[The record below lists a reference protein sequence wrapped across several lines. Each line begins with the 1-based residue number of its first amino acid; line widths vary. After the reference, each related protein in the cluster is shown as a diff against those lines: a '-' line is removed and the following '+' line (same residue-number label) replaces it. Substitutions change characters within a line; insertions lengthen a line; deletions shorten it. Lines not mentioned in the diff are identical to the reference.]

1 MEAYIEVAARHG
13 LTGEAALT
21 FACKQLEREERRLE
35 REREKEKEE
44 REEKAKEREREE
56 REKERKHELE
66 LARLRA
72 PSETSADTE
81 RPRRGTVTGPKMPTF
96 DEEKDKM
103 DAYIKRFER
112 HARLNDWPEH
122 QWAGHLSALLTGKA
136 LETYSR
142 LSEEQAELYEDLKA
156 ALLERYGLT
165 AEGYRLKLRN
175 ILPETDESPSQFLSR
190 LESYLARWIELSGT
204 DASYEGLFDLIVTE
218 QFLESCPDSL
228 EVYLKEKGCKV
239 SAELVEHAAQYLVA
253 HGKTLESMPRRSV
266 GKSMASATA
275 LATSSG
281 YLGQACL
288 FCDYQHATSKCRKVK
303 HMTITDRRD
312 RLIRA
317 GACFWC
323 LEPRHRAAECPSN
336 RPRCE
341 RCSGPHHSLLCE
353 RSASRTVNTAQL
365 ETSATEP
372 PSNPTVIAASANGA
386 SAGCNGA
393 ILMQTARVYAMG
405 ETDRKVVRVMLDT
418 GSNQS
423 FVTSVVAD
431 QLHCQQLAL
440 DDMNVQSFGG
450 GQTKQKMRK
459 VQISLKGLSDG
470 TPPLAITA
478 YVVPTIC
485 SSPPRAEPAIRRHA
499 HLKGLQLA
507 EPVTLEGEDSTISV
521 LIGQDYM
528 REVIDGRMKIGTA
541 GPIALGSRF
550 GWIISG
556 PSGSGE
562 ATQAAAS
569 NFIRAE
575 KAEDLLQDLWSLEK
589 VGISTEEADGKD
601 RIRCDDE
608 VERSFEETLERLP
621 NGRYQVCWPWK
632 EGMRASVPT
641 NELLASTRL
650 NACERSLKKKGRLNE
665 YDDAI
670 QSYLDGC
677 HAEKAPAVPDGS
689 VHILAH
695 QAVYKKNKV
704 RVVFD
709 AAAGQPSALNDHIN
723 AGPNL
728 IADLTGLLIRFR
740 FRRVG
745 LVADLEKAFL
755 QVALHPADRDVTRF
769 LWRERAKDPVPTTY
783 RMTRVIFG
791 VNASPFLLQA
801 TIRHHLKLY
810 EQSDPEL
817 VTLLRRDIYCDDL
830 ITSVNT
836 EEEAEEVKVRTQ
848 DVFLDAGMI
857 MTKWDRSASG
867 ETAERNLGDCG
878 ETDRKVLGVTWQ
890 PASDVLEMCTRT
902 IAEYAAAL
910 PETKRT
916 ILKIAAA
923 FYDPLGLMAAFSVRV
938 KMLLRVLWR
947 QGLDWD
953 EPITSESRLQWRKWL
968 AELTQ
973 LVAFRV
979 SRFYGRHNEVFQ
991 LHVFCDASKDAL
1003 AAVVYIR
1010 SSTDAPA
1017 QETALVICKTR
1028 LAPSQGLS
1036 IPRLELTA
1044 ALIGARLLNFVK
1056 KHLPIAPS
1064 GEFLWTD
1071 SSVTLHWIRSNALR
1085 WGTYVRNRVQ
1095 EIQALTS
1102 PDAWRHCPGVDNP
1115 ADLPSRGASSSALTN
1130 DLWTRGPMWLRMHH
1144 TQWPAR
1150 YEDEEVPADCT
1161 VEQRKQEVSVN
1172 ACSTAE
1178 DVAGIGQLVPL
1189 ENYSSLRRLHRVTA
1203 WVIRWTKKARREED
1217 TAGDLTQE
1225 EIRRAG
1231 DLWVA
1236 QAQTDAFK
1244 DEKARLQSGLDVP
1257 GSSDVFQLNP
1267 HLDNGFLRVT
1277 GRLQESEL
1285 TAQEKYPLILPSK
1298 HRYTKLAI
1306 LDLHENLCHAGIQ
1319 QTMFALRSR
1328 FWVPRSRQTVR
1339 QVIHDCARCRV
1350 FRLKP
1355 LSQER
1360 APLPKE
1366 RVCGGA
1372 PFSRIGVDLGGPL
1385 YFKDGEKSG
1394 PVKAYFVLFTC
1405 TAVRAVHL
1413 ELVETLSTED
1423 FLAAFE
1429 RFVARRG
1436 KPIVVFSDN
1445 ATNFRGAASRLTH
1458 LGVTWKF
1465 NVPRAPWW
1473 GGFFERMVRTTKDAL
1488 RKTLYKSLMTFS
1500 ELQTVLC
1507 RIEGVINARPLS
1519 PLTEDINDV
1528 RALSPD
1534 DFLRDTSHGSAE
1546 RAAMDHPETDG
1557 EPGRSLGAR
1566 WRYRRQVLQHL
1577 WQRWAREYVREL
1589 RVPRRAPNDQPKVGD
1604 MVLIGDN
1611 MKTSP
1616 ALWQMGKITQL
1627 HQGRDGLIRSAT
1639 VRTAGG
1645 ELARPI
1651 QRLYPLETA

>member
-1 MEAYIEVAARHG
+1 
-13 LTGEAALT
+13 
-21 FACKQLEREERRLE
+21 
-35 REREKEKEE
+35 
-44 REEKAKEREREE
+44 
-56 REKERKHELE
+56 
-66 LARLRA
+66 
-72 PSETSADTE
+72 
-81 RPRRGTVTGPKMPTF
+81 
-96 DEEKDKM
+96 
-103 DAYIKRFER
+103 
-112 HARLNDWPEH
+112 
-122 QWAGHLSALLTGKA
+122 
-136 LETYSR
+136 
-142 LSEEQAELYEDLKA
+142 
-156 ALLERYGLT
+156 
-165 AEGYRLKLRN
+165 
-175 ILPETDESPSQFLSR
+175 
-190 LESYLARWIELSGT
+190 
-204 DASYEGLFDLIVTE
+204 
-218 QFLESCPDSL
+218 
-228 EVYLKEKGCKV
+228 
-239 SAELVEHAAQYLVA
+239 
-253 HGKTLESMPRRSV
+253 
-266 GKSMASATA
+266 
-275 LATSSG
+275 
-281 YLGQACL
+281 
-288 FCDYQHATSKCRKVK
+288 
-303 HMTITDRRD
+303 
-312 RLIRA
+312 
-317 GACFWC
+317 
-323 LEPRHRAAECPSN
+323 
-336 RPRCE
+336 
-341 RCSGPHHSLLCE
+341 
-353 RSASRTVNTAQL
+353 
-365 ETSATEP
+365 
-372 PSNPTVIAASANGA
+372 
-386 SAGCNGA
+386 
-393 ILMQTARVYAMG
+393 
-405 ETDRKVVRVMLDT
+405 MLDT

-423 FVTSVVAD
+423 FVTSAVAD

-459 VQISLKGLSDG
+459 VQISLKGLCDG

-507 EPVTLEGEDSTISV
+507 EPVTLEGEDHTISV

-556 PSGSGE
+556 PSGSGK
-562 ATQAAAS
+562 ATQAATS

-589 VGISTEEADGKD
+589 VGISTEESDGGKD

-608 VERSFEETLERLP
+608 VKRSFEETLERLP
-621 NGRYQVCWPWK
+621 NGR
-632 EGMRASVPT
+632 
-641 NELLASTRL
+641 
-650 NACERSLKKKGRLNE
+650 
-665 YDDAI
+665 
-670 QSYLDGC
+670 
-677 HAEKAPAVPDGS
+677 
-689 VHILAH
+689 
-695 QAVYKKNKV
+695 
-704 RVVFD
+704 
-709 AAAGQPSALNDHIN
+709 
-723 AGPNL
+723 
-728 IADLTGLLIRFR
+728 
-740 FRRVG
+740 
-745 LVADLEKAFL
+745 
-755 QVALHPADRDVTRF
+755 
-769 LWRERAKDPVPTTY
+769 
-783 RMTRVIFG
+783 
-791 VNASPFLLQA
+791 
-801 TIRHHLKLY
+801 HHLKLY
-810 EQSDPEL
+810 EQSDPKL
-817 VTLLRRDIYCDDL
+817 VTLLKRDIYCDDL
-830 ITSVNT
+830 ITSVDT
-836 EEEAEEVKVRTQ
+836 EEEAEEVKARTQ
-848 DVFLDAGMI
+848 YIFLDAGMV

-867 ETAERNLGDCG
+867 ETAERNIGDCG

-902 IAEYAAAL
+902 LAEYAAAL

-923 FYDPLGLMAAFSVRV
+923 FYDPLGLMAAFS
-938 KMLLRVLWR
+938 
-947 QGLDWD
+947 
-953 EPITSESRLQWRKWL
+953 
-968 AELTQ
+968 
-973 LVAFRV
+973 
-979 SRFYGRHNEVFQ
+979 
-991 LHVFCDASKDAL
+991 
-1003 AAVVYIR
+1003 
-1010 SSTDAPA
+1010 
-1017 QETALVICKTR
+1017 
-1028 LAPSQGLS
+1028 
-1036 IPRLELTA
+1036 
-1044 ALIGARLLNFVK
+1044 
-1056 KHLPIAPS
+1056 
-1064 GEFLWTD
+1064 
-1071 SSVTLHWIRSNALR
+1071 
-1085 WGTYVRNRVQ
+1085 
-1095 EIQALTS
+1095 
-1102 PDAWRHCPGVDNP
+1102 
-1115 ADLPSRGASSSALTN
+1115 
-1130 DLWTRGPMWLRMHH
+1130 
-1144 TQWPAR
+1144 WPAR

-1161 VEQRKQEVSVN
+1161 VEQEKQEVSVN

-1189 ENYSSLRRLHRVTA
+1189 ENYSSLKRLHRVTA

-1217 TAGDLTQE
+1217 TAGELTQE
-1225 EIRRAG
+1225 EIRRSG

-1244 DEKARLQSGLDVP
+1244 DEKARLQSGQDVP
-1257 GSSDVFQLNP
+1257 GTSDVFHLNP
-1267 HLDNGFLRVT
+1267 HLNNGFLRVT

-1298 HRYTKLAI
+1298 HRYTKLVI

-1339 QVIHDCARCRV
+1339 QTIHGCARCRV

-1385 YFKDGEKSG
+1385 YFKDGEKSE

-1436 KPIVVFSDN
+1436 KPTVVFSDN

-1507 RIEGVINARPLS
+1507 RIESVINARPLS

-1528 RALSPD
+1528 RTLSPD
-1534 DFLRDTSHGSAE
+1534 DFLRDTSHESAE
-1546 RAAMDHPETDG
+1546 RAATDHPETDG

-1589 RVPRRAPNDQPKVGD
+1589 RVPRREPNDQPKVGD

-1611 MKTSP
+1611 TKTSP

-1627 HQGRDGLIRSAT
+1627 HQGRDGLTRSAT

-1645 ELARPI
+1645 ELARPV
-1651 QRLYPLETA
+1651 QRLYPLEAT